1 MNILKSFKKTNL
13 LIKAVILG
21 VDENAISIAG
31 ALDIE
36 HPKRF
41 KIVVF

>member
-1 MNILKSFKKTNL
+1 MRS

-31 ALDIE
+31 ALDTE

-41 KIVVF
+41 KIVGFLTHGIS